1 MFVPQHPSGRPSRR
15 SLEIGGNY
23 GRDNRR
29 TAPGVVLRSQ
39 FDHLRAL
46 VAIALVAVV
55 GLTVAVV
62 VVATDED
69 GAASPSAAEP
79 IESSRGH
86 LPAQLGRTRDEP
98 GTHGPLPARLPNT
111 GDEPGTH
118 GPLPARLPNTGDEP
132 GTHGPLPARLP
143 NGS

>member
-1 MFVPQHPSGRPSRR
+1 MGETFAGQH
-15 SLEIGGNY
+15 
-23 GRDNRR
+23 
-29 TAPGVVLRSQ
+29 PGVVLRSQ
-39 FDHLRAL
+39 FDRLRTL

-55 GLTVAVV
+55 GLTGAVA
-62 VVATDED
+62 VVATDGD
-69 GAASPSAAEP
+69 GVASPSAAGP
-79 IESSRGH
+79 IDSPRGP
-86 LPAQLGRTRDEP
+86 LPAQLGNTPDEP

-118 GPLPARLPNTGDEP
+118 GPLPAQLGKTGDAP